1 MGDGHDHHHHG
12 AAKGRI
18 GLALGLNVAFTI
30 VELIGAWYTN
40 STAIAADAVHDLGDS
55 FALAFAWGMEGLSE
69 KGPTP
74 TFTYG
79 MRRLSLVGALINAVV
94 LVVGSALV
102 LRESVPRLWDPGAP
116 DAQGMLFLALLGVAV
131 NGFAVLRVRKGKSL
145 NEKVVTMHLL
155 EDVLGWIAVL
165 VVSVVMLFVDVPIL
179 DPLLSIAITL
189 WVGWNAA
196 KNLKRTGTVF
206 MQAVPE
212 DVEPDALR
220 ALVMQVEGVADFN
233 HLHVWSQE
241 GEHHVLTGHL
251 VVDGGTLEH
260 AVRIRNQVREVL
272 HEAGIDHT
280 TLEVSSDVTAPP
292 PECPS

>member
-1 MGDGHDHHHHG
+1 MGHGHHHHEGG
-12 AAKGRI
+12 AQGRL

-55 FALAFAWGMEGLSE
+55 FALAFAWGMEGLAGR
-69 KGPTP
+69 GPTR

-79 MRRLSLVGALINAVV
+79 LRRLSLVGALINALV

-102 LRESVPRLWDPGAP
+102 LRESVPRLWDPGTP
-116 DAQGMLFLALLGVAV
+116 DAQGMLLLAVLGVAV

-155 EDVLGWIAVL
+155 EDVMGWIAVL

-189 WVGWNAA
+189 WVAWNAA

-206 MQAVPE
+206 LQAVPE
-212 DVEPDALR
+212 DVELDSLR
-220 ALVMQVEGVADFN
+220 ALVLQVDGVIGLK

-251 VVDGGTLEH
+251 VVEDGTLEH
-260 AVRIRNQVREVL
+260 AEVIRNQVRELL
-272 HEAGIDHT
+272 HEAGIEHT
-280 TLEVSSDVTAPP
+280 TLEVTSHSEGPG

>member
-1 MGDGHDHHHHG
+1 M
-12 AAKGRI
+12 
-18 GLALGLNVAFTI
+18 AFTI

-79 MRRLSLVGALINAVV
+79 LRRLSLVGALINAVV

-102 LRESVPRLWDPGAP
+102 LRESVPRLWDPGTP
-116 DAQGMLFLALLGVAV
+116 DAQGMLLLALLGVAV
-131 NGFAVLRVRKGKSL
+131 NGFAAWRTRKGKSL

-155 EDVLGWIAVL
+155 EDVLGWVAVL
-165 VVSVVMLFVDVPIL
+165 VVSVVMLFVELPIL

-189 WVGWNAA
+189 WVGWNAF
-196 KNLKRTGTVF
+196 KNLKQSGAVF
-206 MQAVPE
+206 LQAVPDDLE
-212 DVEPDALR
+212 LDTLR
-220 ALVMQVEGVADFN
+220 AQVLAIEGVLDLR
-233 HLHVWSQE
+233 HVHVWSHE
-241 GEHHVLTGHL
+241 GEHHVLTGQL
-251 VVDGGTLEH
+251 VLEGGTLER
-260 AVRIRNQVREVL
+260 AELLREQVRELL
-272 HEAGIDHT
+272 HQQGIEHT
-280 TLEVSSDVTAPP
+280 TLEVTGRLQGPP